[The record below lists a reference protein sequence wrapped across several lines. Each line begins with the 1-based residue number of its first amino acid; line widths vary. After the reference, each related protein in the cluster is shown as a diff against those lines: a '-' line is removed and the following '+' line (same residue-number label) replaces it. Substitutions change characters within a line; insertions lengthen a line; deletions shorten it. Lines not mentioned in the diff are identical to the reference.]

1 MHECITEDTHIRS
14 CGMMERCIDARVRG
28 YLNIDYYLRHHMVG
42 GFVNDAHGTG
52 KKVNSAYVTN
62 TMRLGYQHPYKG
74 APWVSKR
81 VFLRAMQGARVCM
94 HVCERVCVC
103 MQAQA

>member
-1 MHECITEDTHIRS
+1 
-14 CGMMERCIDARVRG
+14 MMERCIDARVRG
-28 YLNIDYYLRHHMVG
+28 YWNIDYYLRHHMVG

-52 KKVNSAYVTN
+52 KKGNSAYVTN
-62 TMRLGYQHPYKG
+62 EMRLGYQHPYKG

-81 VFLRAMQGARVCM
+81 VFLRAMQGVRVCM